1 MTTNNQKDEPPS
13 TPKPLIGVVGPCAA
27 GKSTLIAGL
36 TRRGYRTRHIAQEHS
51 YVKDMWQRLTNPD
64 ILIFLDVAYPTTC
77 QRRKLDWTESDWQEQ
92 QHRLSHAKAHAD
104 LYLDTDKLS
113 MEEVLNKAIDFIRTR
128 NNRVM
133 KSTQGRS

>member
-1 MTTNNQKDEPPS
+1 MNNHKKEPPS
-13 TPKPLIGVVGPCAA
+13 PSNLLIGIVGPCAS

-36 TRRGYRTRHIAQEHS
+36 TRLGYRTRHIAQEHS

-92 QHRLSHAKAHAD
+92 QHRLSHARAHAD
-104 LYLDTDKLS
+104 LYLDTDKLAV
-113 MEEVLNKAIDFIRTR
+113 EEVLNKVIKFIRNK
-128 NNRVM
+128 NNKIK
-133 KSTQGRS
+133 KST